1 MQSSKPLENPGF
13 TFFGVATNVVVMA
26 LAFGRSIAQ
35 ISKPVIDETVL
46 FDYPCKVTVS
56 VYCFLSGLRDTIHET
71 SV

>member
-1 MQSSKPLENPGF
+1 VQLSKTLENPGF
-13 TFFGVATNVVVMA
+13 TFFSAATRVVVMA
-26 LAFGRSIAQ
+26 MTFGRSIAQ
-35 ISKPVIDETVL
+35 ISKPVIDEAGL